1 MDISLSNIVSASDIQ
16 KNYRKIFNRVKKTKK
31 AVVVMR
37 GNKPEV
43 AVMDMKTLNE
53 LQKKIEEIEWA
64 QALEAIGIAEE
75 EAGSGKLKI
84 LKPGELTKLAK

>member
-53 LQKKIEEIEWA
+53 LQKKIEEIELA
-64 QALEAIGIAEE
+64 QALEAIRITEE

-84 LKPGELTKLAK
+84 VKPGELTKLAK